1 MTALVLQQPMF
12 RRLLPAF
19 LIATLL
25 LPGLPMAVLCAEPAG
40 KGTYADLVTLF
51 KEFQAWQASG
61 ASGVTTDYSAAAIEK
76 RKAQLGALQAR
87 LADMGVASWQ
97 KAEQVDYLIVR
108 AELDKEHFIQQ
119 VTRPWARDPV
129 FYVAELQ
136 EVPFAEVPASGEN
149 LKALQQRLRAIP
161 GYLGQAR
168 SNLTDVAADYAD
180 LAISLLERSD
190 GVEAGYPYRP
200 VPPPGVVG
208 WYDDLLQRA
217 DKQRSLAPDIERAK
231 AAIVE
236 FQSWLKAGR
245 PQMNARAGVG
255 EERLD
260 WFLKNA
266 LLLPYDSAQVEVLGE
281 RELERMWA
289 FYALERHRNRG
300 LPELQR
306 AKDRFEYGLR
316 LAQTDKL
323 VRNWLVEQ
331 QWISIPDYI
340 PVDLEV
346 MGYNVPFIERET
358 APNFWEQVQ
367 YRDPVPDH
375 LHADPA
381 ANEDRGGGGEPD
393 EPPLPAVPAPLT
405 CTRQVDYGGV
415 GRGRGQRGRQS
426 RVQALLHVGWH
437 GSRLGPQRPQVVAHS
452 GLGGHQRRICL
463 GPGGVGG
470 HQVAH
475 VVGLGGAV
483 ERPADEVGEPVEVG
497 IREGR
502 HAPASFRDVA
512 GLIGDGTFGSADGFR
527 RWPSSSASRARPRA
541 HLLLMVPSATPRI
554 TAASATA

>member
-1 MTALVLQQPMF
+1 MPAVVLQQPMF

-25 LPGLPMAVLCAEPAG
+25 LPGLPKAALCAEPAG
-40 KGTYADLVTLF
+40 KGTHAELVALF

-61 ASGVTTDYSAAAIEK
+61 AAGVTTDYSPAAIEK
-76 RKAQLGALQAR
+76 RKAQLGAFQAR

-149 LKALQQRLRAIP
+149 LKALQRRLRAIP
-161 GYLGQAR
+161 GYLTQAR

-190 GVEAGYPYRP
+190 GVEAGYPYRA

-217 DKQRSLAPDIERAK
+217 DKQRSLKPEIERAK
-231 AAIVE
+231 TAIVE
-236 FQSWLKAGR
+236 FQSWLEAGR

-255 EERLD
+255 EKRLD

-375 LHADPA
+375 LHAVIPGHRFDNLMKKNNPH
-381 ANEDRGGGGEPD
+381 PI
-393 EPPLPAVPAPLT
+393 
-405 CTRQVDYGGV
+405 
-415 GRGRGQRGRQS
+415 RGQVQS
-426 RVQALLHVGWH
+426 
-437 GSRLGPQRPQVVAHS
+437 GSRWQGWAVYLEEGPLQA
-452 GLGGHQRRICL
+452 
-463 GPGGVGG
+463 
-470 HQVAH
+470 
-475 VVGLGGAV
+475 
-483 ERPADEVGEPVEVG
+483 G
-497 IREGR
+497 ILE
-502 HAPASFRDVA
+502 
-512 GLIGDGTFGSADGFR
+512 T
-527 RWPSSSASRARPRA
+527 RPRA
-541 HLLLMVPSATPRI
+541 RELIYIFGLWRAARTLGDVRNQLNQMNAQQTVQWWMEVTPLLDANVARKYAHLRPAPGHGLEYTMGNLQMFSLLAEKKRQMGEKFVLKDFHDEFMTKGQIPIALIRWEMTGYDKDVKKFWEREPLE
-554 TAASATA
+554 